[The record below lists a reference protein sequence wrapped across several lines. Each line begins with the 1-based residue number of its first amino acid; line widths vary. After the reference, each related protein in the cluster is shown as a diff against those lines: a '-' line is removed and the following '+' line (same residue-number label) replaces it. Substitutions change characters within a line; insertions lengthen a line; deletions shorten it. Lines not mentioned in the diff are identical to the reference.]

1 MAPDPNQAL
10 ADADEADTKARYE
23 RHRRLAEL
31 LHEAAER
38 ADAMSRLE
46 ASLRYKFDLPRAA

>member
-1 MAPDPNQAL
+1 MAPDSIQAL
-10 ADADEADTKARYE
+10 ADADEADATARYE
-23 RHRRLAEL
+23 RRRRLAEL

-46 ASLRYKFDLPRAA
+46 ASLRYKFDFPRAA